1 LVTTNPNVRPCEHR
15 LSYPISQP
23 SQSQDF
29 QFVEDDFSQ
38 DGAGRTQKGYPS
50 VGGTYN
56 SLNSQLYE

>member
-1 LVTTNPNVRPCEHR
+1 MIPLWPLYR

-38 DGAGRTQKGYPS
+38 PEAGAGRTQKGGYPAA
-50 VGGTYN
+50 GGTYN